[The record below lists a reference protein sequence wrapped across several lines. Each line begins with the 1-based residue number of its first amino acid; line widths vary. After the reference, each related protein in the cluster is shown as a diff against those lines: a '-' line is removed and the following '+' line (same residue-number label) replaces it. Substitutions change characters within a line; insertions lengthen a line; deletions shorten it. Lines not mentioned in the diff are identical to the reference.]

1 MNACLIT
8 DRQQWD
14 DFIATA
20 PFGAITQTYEW
31 GELAQHANSK
41 PLYCGVLDDQ
51 DQLRAAMMVLVIY
64 VPTVKSYYFYVPRG
78 PIAASANEPALPLLM
93 NFVNSQA
100 RRHKAFMIKVDP
112 VAEANDADWLRFF
125 QQSGFKASDSVL
137 HGRNEWVLD
146 IYPDEKEQMAQMK
159 EKWRY
164 NIRLAKRKGVVV
176 RQGHGPEDMSA
187 FHKIFQETGERDK
200 FYVHSQEHF
209 EHMMSLF
216 EPGEKAALFLAEY
229 EGTPIAGIIVMR
241 SGKCC
246 WYRYG
251 ASSAQHRNVMPNHL
265 LQWTGLQ
272 WGREHGCTYYN
283 FMGIPVDLSDEEG
296 PKDPNWGVY
305 TFKRG
310 FGGYARCA
318 MVSQEKAYNL
328 PIYKLYGLIRDLKH
342 TYDRAKYARSELAQK
357 RATYGAKKQ
366 DASDDKKQDAATP
379 AK

>member
-8 DRQQWD
+8 DRQQWN
-14 DFIATA
+14 DFIGTA

-31 GELAQHANSK
+31 GELAQNAASK

-51 DQLRAAMMVLVIY
+51 DQLCAAMLVLIIY
-64 VPTVKSYYFYVPRG
+64 VPMLKSVYFYAPRG
-78 PIAASANEPALPLLM
+78 PIAASGNEPALALLL
-93 NFVNSQA
+93 NFVNNLA
-100 RRHKAFMIKVDP
+100 RRHKAFMLKIDP

-125 QQSGFKASDSVL
+125 KQGGFKANNSVL

-146 IYPDEKEQMAQMK
+146 IYPDEKEQLAQMK

-164 NIRLAKRKGVVV
+164 NIRLARRKGVVI
-176 RQGHGPEDMSA
+176 RQGHGPEDMRT

-200 FYVHSQEHF
+200 FYVHSVEHF
-209 EHMMSLF
+209 EHMMRLF

-229 EGTPIAGIIVMR
+229 EGKAIAAIIVMR
-241 SGKCC
+241 CGNCC

-251 ASSAQHRNVMPNHL
+251 ASSAQNRNVMPNHL
-265 LQWTGLQ
+265 LQWAGIQ

-283 FMGIPVDLSDEEG
+283 FMGIPTVLTEEEG

-318 MVSQEKAYNL
+318 MISQEKAYNQV
-328 PIYKLYGLIRDLKH
+328 IYKLFCLIRDIKH
-342 TYDRAKYARSELAQK
+342 SYSNAKYARSELAQK
-357 RATYGAKKQ
+357 RASYAAKKQ
-366 DASDDKKQDAATP
+366 EAATVP